1 MSAGAI
7 TDRQARAAE
16 TGMWLFLAS
25 LVMFFGS
32 LYSGYV
38 LLRAGSAEWTTPW
51 RGWRHPW
58 ELLPGSWNQTLLL
71 GLVVAQVSR
80 ARIGFPREWGRPG
93 RFVPFVVAALSVT
106 SALDWVMSAAALR
119 RAGVGPASSVAAGTW
134 FVLTGTV
141 TALVVAGAV
150 ATAWVGWQHR
160 TRTTPSHVAR
170 NLERYWW
177 VMLAFQLAVVIG
189 LDVL

>member
-1 MSAGAI
+1 MNAGAI
-7 TDRQARAAE
+7 TDRHVRAAE
-16 TGMWLFLAS
+16 TGMWLFIAS

-32 LYSGYV
+32 LISGYV
-38 LLRAGSAEWTTPW
+38 LLRAGSAEWPTPW
-51 RGWRHPW
+51 RGMRHPW
-58 ELLPGSWNQTLLL
+58 ELLPGLWNQTLLL
-71 GLVVAQVSR
+71 GLVVAQASR
-80 ARIGFPREWGRPG
+80 ARAGFARNRGRTA
-93 RFVPFVVAALSVT
+93 RFVPFVVAALSAT
-106 SALDWVMSAAALR
+106 SALDWVMAARALQ

-141 TALVVAGAV
+141 TALVVGGAV

-160 TRTTPSHVAR
+160 TRPTPSHVAR
-170 NLERYWW
+170 NLARYWW